1 VAQLL
6 SAYGQLCSVFPRESV
21 DNIYCRALFATIV
34 IATSLENFF
43 TSARRKAVPD
53 GSSAMKLKERIIGIR
68 SSIETGLLLS
78 ACILILS
85 YHCAV
90 AQQTPGAQRQSG
102 VSAETG
108 PLTIENVVDRLIE
121 MNLRRA
127 RALHSFQGTR
137 TYRVEYKSVFSSVK
151 AEMLVEVKYQAPE
164 TKHFIVKSSSGSK
177 LIVDKVF
184 MKLLEAE
191 EDALSRDGQRS
202 TALNR
207 DNYDFKLVGYMSTPS
222 RPMYVLTV
230 DPKTK
235 SKFLFRGKIWV
246 DANDFAVVR
255 LEAVPAKNPSFWTKN
270 NEIEQLYKKVD
281 DFWLPERNHSVSS
294 IRLGGHADLTIEYQ
308 DYEITASDPV
318 GSTTATAVARSA
330 DTSFTL
336 DARKH
341 LLTTPQKQGP

>member
-1 VAQLL
+1 
-6 SAYGQLCSVFPRESV
+6 
-21 DNIYCRALFATIV
+21 
-34 IATSLENFF
+34 
-43 TSARRKAVPD
+43 
-53 GSSAMKLKERIIGIR
+53 MKLNGRIIRVR
-68 SSIETGLLLS
+68 SSIETGLLLFT
-78 ACILILS
+78 CIFFLPFQ
-85 YHCAV
+85 CAV
-90 AQQTPGAQRQSG
+90 AQPASSAQQQISA
-102 VSAETG
+102 SAETG
-108 PLTIENVVDRLIE
+108 PLTTENVVDRLIK

-127 RALHSFQGTR
+127 KALHSFQGTR
-137 TYRVEYKSVFSSVK
+137 TYRVEYKSVFSNVK

-164 TKHFIVKSSSGSK
+164 TKDFIVKSSSGSK
-177 LIVDKVF
+177 LILDRVF

-191 EDALSRDGQRS
+191 EEALSKDGQRS

-207 DNYDFKLVGYMSTPS
+207 DNYDFKMVGYISTPS
-222 RPMYVLTV
+222 QPMYVLTV

-308 DYEITASDPV
+308 NYEITASDPV
-318 GSTTATAVARSA
+318 RSA
-330 DTSFTL
+330 ASHEVAQSTDDRRPRQVAS
-336 DARKH
+336 RH
-341 LLTTPQKQGP
+341 